1 MQIHGLSDARLIDFL
16 SKSPVK
22 NFDTILDVLTY
33 LDGQWIQEDIEY
45 ELFNWVLGDNEAER
59 VAIRVPNVGGITS
72 TPLFRLTRVLQ
83 NFHYVRR
90 RTQATPSQFDGP
102 DGTELIAFYEL
113 TNAGRKLR
121 HLLMSI
127 DVAKQL
133 LNLHAKV
140 EDDEP

>member
-1 MQIHGLSDARLIDFL
+1 MAINGLSDARIIDFL

-22 NFDTILDVLTY
+22 SFETIMDVLHY
-33 LDGQWIQEDIEY
+33 LDGQWIEEEIEY
-45 ELFNWVLGDNEAER
+45 ELFDWALGDNEQQK

-72 TPLFRLTRVLQ
+72 TPLHVLTRLLQ
-83 NFHYVRR
+83 DFHFVRR
-90 RTQATPSQFDGP
+90 RTRSTPSPLDGP

-133 LNLHAKV
+133 LNLHVKV
-140 EDDEP
+140 EEDES